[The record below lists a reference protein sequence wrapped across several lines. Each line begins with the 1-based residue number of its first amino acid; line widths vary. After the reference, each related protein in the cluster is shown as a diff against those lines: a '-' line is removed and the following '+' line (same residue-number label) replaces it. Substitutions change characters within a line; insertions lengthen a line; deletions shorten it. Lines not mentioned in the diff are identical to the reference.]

1 MIVCVCLPSE
11 FSGMLEILTYLL
23 AIALGFAALGYSA
36 DRLIEVSSTLAFK
49 LGMPVLT
56 IGMTIVAFG
65 TSAPELAVSAVAAIE
80 GSGSIAIGNALGSN
94 IINTGLV
101 LSICGLVAPLV
112 ISRRILSHELP
123 LLAGVTALALALMAD
138 NVLTQTDGYIL
149 ATGLV
154 AYCIYLSKHQDHQDN
169 SNTDSDVVILP
180 INTFRAV
187 LEVLAMLVILVASS
201 KLLVWGSSE
210 LARSFGISEM
220 VIGLTIIA
228 FGTSLPELAAALACV
243 RKGMFDMLM
252 AMIIGSNI
260 FNLLGVLTMP
270 SLLAGDLQLELM
282 AFTRDSM
289 AMLGLTSIL
298 LISAIS
304 SILPL
309 KRLRVAHS
317 GSTTPVT
324 TGCTISRF
332 KSGILLTGF
341 IIYMA
346 VLAVTF

>member
-1 MIVCVCLPSE
+1 MPD
-11 FSGMLEILTYLL
+11 ILTYLI
-23 AIALGFAALGYSA
+23 AIALGFAALGWSA

-49 LGMPVLT
+49 LGMSVLT
-56 IGMTIVAFG
+56 IGMTIVALG

-101 LSICGLVAPLV
+101 LSICGLVTPLV
-112 ISRRILSHELP
+112 LSRRILSHELP
-123 LLAGVTALALALMAD
+123 LLALITALAILLMAD
-138 NVLTQTDGYIL
+138 SVLTRLDGYIL
-149 ATGLV
+149 TVCLV
-154 AYCIYLSKHQDHQDN
+154 AYCIYLARHQDSQGDDKN
-169 SNTDSDVVILP
+169 SQSDVVILP
-180 INTFRAV
+180 MSTLRAIF
-187 LEVLAMLVILVASS
+187 EALAMMVILIGSS
-201 KLLVWGSSE
+201 KMLVWGASE

-243 RKGMFDMLM
+243 RKGMFNMLL

-270 SLLAGDLQLELM
+270 SLLAGDLTLDTM

-298 LISAIS
+298 VISAIAT
-304 SILPL
+304 ILTGRRIQFASL
-309 KRLRVAHS
+309 KTSEGV
-317 GSTTPVT
+317 
-324 TGCTISRF
+324 
-332 KSGILLTGF
+332 SGITLSRACSSLLLAGF
-341 IIYMA
+341 VVYM
-346 VLAVTF
+346 VILAITF